1 MRSIDQWNEVR
12 RNKINWEKNAII
24 DVKIWRRM
32 QGNGK
37 GWEGM
42 RGNEKK
48 WKKKWKWVIF
58 IFDEWKEMGGSGKK
72 WKEVRTYSL
81 PTIRIV
87 P

>member
-1 MRSIDQWNEVR
+1 VR

-48 WKKKWKWVIF
+48 
-58 IFDEWKEMGGSGKK
+58 
-72 WKEVRTYSL
+72 
-81 PTIRIV
+81 
-87 P
+87 